1 MLLSSLQ
8 APTYGLLINKQCPA
22 EHLAS
27 YFKTNRTEI
36 LTRLSHSHI
45 FQLVRYSVKIP
56 VLRTICS
63 CKQQDVAISATRQ
76 LSSYFT
82 GCLGYLQLEGETFV
96 VSQCKM

>member
-27 YFKTNRTEI
+27 YFKTNSTEI

-45 FQLVRYSVKIP
+45 FQFIQHSVKIP
-56 VLRTICS
+56 VLHTICIR
-63 CKQQDVAISATRQ
+63 KQQEHA
-76 LSSYFT
+76 
-82 GCLGYLQLEGETFV
+82 
-96 VSQCKM
+96 